1 MSCSEKVSKS
11 PYIQY
16 LAVHIGKGIYAYRKD
31 FSLSWVSQFFPPPS
45 TLPFQTASTK
55 YCSGP
60 NHDECFKWNS
70 SKEKKLV
77 FLTWVSFPLMKF
89 ARSELPKRKWY
100 LLLNIQKLIFL
111 PWWTPL
117 LLYHPTL
124 LSKIVF
130 SNCLALKIYPD
141 SPYITQLARWS
152 VHIKRKYLNTKV
164 KNIHELSQVSRH
176 QSTLPF

>member
-1 MSCSEKVSKS
+1 MKHSSQYPKSYLSLLMNPLAVILSYSPLSNCFLQMSCSEKVFKS
-11 PYIQY
+11 PYNQY

-111 PWWTPL
+111 PWW
-117 LLYHPTL
+117 
-124 LSKIVF
+124 
-130 SNCLALKIYPD
+130 
-141 SPYITQLARWS
+141 
-152 VHIKRKYLNTKV
+152 
-164 KNIHELSQVSRH
+164 
-176 QSTLPF
+176 